1 MPIAAHLA
9 ATLAALWLPLAATA
23 SPLDLSPVPMRDPG
37 STLAP
42 DWHHGAFMEIFVR
55 AWKDS
60 DGDGIGD
67 LRGLTQT
74 LPVLQ
79 ALGIRGI
86 WLMPVTANA
95 DGDHGYHTTDFR
107 AVAPEYGTL
116 GDFDALLREAHRRG
130 IGVVMDYVINH
141 SAVEHPAFQQALQ
154 GPANPFHRWYVWSDT
169 KPQGWEIWGKDPW
182 VHAASRPWTWAGEWK
197 DLPAPPADARGFYFG
212 TFNAKVPDFDLTNP
226 EVWRYHE
233 DSLRFWLNRGLDGF
247 RLDAVPHMV
256 ERSARDWNDQPESRA
271 LTKRLQD
278 LVTAYR
284 HRWAVC
290 EATAEPLD
298 YAQPEVCGA
307 AFAFGYVQH
316 YVRAAR
322 GDAASVQALVAPDPR
337 RSARMATMVSNHDIF
352 AGRRL
357 WDQVGGDEARYRL
370 AAAGYLLQPG
380 TPFVY
385 YGEEVGMAGLHGL
398 PGMDQGDL
406 PVRGP
411 MSWTADGGF
420 SRGTP
425 FRPVSPNAGTHNLQ
439 AQRADPDSLWHF
451 YRAMIGLRNAHASIR
466 RGSFEH
472 ARADGLTAQ
481 WQRRADDDHTL
492 TLIHYG
498 TAGTTVQV
506 PALPPGARLV
516 AAWPRWGAP
525 AQADAAGLATL
536 HLAPQ
541 SVRVYRVRR

>member
-1 MPIAAHLA
+1 MRPRWPL
-9 ATLAALWLPLAATA
+9 LPLAL
-23 SPLDLSPVPMRDPG
+23 PLLAAAAPIDLSPVPMRDPG
-37 STLAP
+37 SRLAP

-74 LPVLQ
+74 LPMLKD
-79 ALGIRGI
+79 LGIRGL
-86 WLMPVTANA
+86 WLMPITASA
-95 DGDHGYHTTDFR
+95 DRDHGYHTTDFR
-107 AVAPEYGTL
+107 TVAPEYGTL
-116 GDFDALLREAHRRG
+116 ADFDALVSEAHRLG

-141 SAVEHPAFQQALQ
+141 SAVEHPLFQQALQ
-154 GPANPFHRWYVWSDT
+154 GPANPYRDWYVWSDT
-169 KPQGWEIWGKDPW
+169 APAGWEIWGKNPW
-182 VHAASRPWTWAGEWK
+182 YHAASRPWTWSGDWK
-197 DLPAPPADARGFYFG
+197 DLPPAEPDARGFYFG
-212 TFNAKVPDFDLTNP
+212 TFNAKVPDFNLQNAT
-226 EVWRYHE
+226 VWRYHE
-233 DSLRFWLNRGLDGF
+233 DSLRFWLNRGLDGV

-278 LVTAYR
+278 LITAYR

-290 EATAEPLD
+290 EATAEPQD
-298 YAQPEVCGA
+298 YAAPEVCGA

-316 YVRAAR
+316 FVRAAQ
-322 GDAASVQALVAPDPR
+322 GDAASVQALVAPHPR
-337 RSARMATMVSNHDIF
+337 RSARLATMVSNHDIF

-385 YGEEVGMAGLHGL
+385 YGEAIGMAGLHGQ
-398 PGMDQGDL
+398 PGMDAGDL

-411 MSWTADGGF
+411 MSWTATGGF
-420 SRGTP
+420 SGGTP
-425 FRPVSPNAGTHNLQ
+425 FRPVSPNAATHNVQ
-439 AQRADPDSLWHF
+439 AQRADPASLWHF

-472 ARADGLTAQ
+472 ARAEGLVAQ
-481 WQRRADDDHTL
+481 WQRRADGDHTL
-492 TLIHYG
+492 TLINYG
-498 TAGTTVQV
+498 TAGASVAV

-525 AQADAAGLATL
+525 AQADGDGRATV
-536 HLAPQ
+536 HLGPQ
-541 SVRVYRVRR
+541 SVRVYRVLR